1 MLLIYISCS
10 FLYGSIQ
17 VSQESNLAFGKLL
30 NTPFPNNFIDSLT
43 TDYKINENDL
53 NNYPIAKEPKV
64 ALPNNHLQYS
74 ITWGMLAV
82 IFLIMNYIY
91 LRKNK

>member
-1 MLLIYISCS
+1 MSLMIPVMSTKTKLLHGAADFSIESSML
-10 FLYGSIQ
+10 
-17 VSQESNLAFGKLL
+17 FGK
-30 NTPFPNNFIDSLT
+30 NF
-43 TDYKINENDL
+43 ENDL

-64 ALPNNHLQYS
+64 ALQNNHLQYS

>member
-1 MLLIYISCS
+1 MTDLKKAIDCGQLEIL
-10 FLYGSIQ
+10 FVGSI
-17 VSQESNLAFGKLL
+17 SKRKNLINLITAFL
-30 NTPFPNNFIDSLT
+30 S
-43 TDYKINENDL
+43 INENDL

-74 ITWGMLAV
+74 ITWGMLDV